1 MSEIDPQEFGA
12 MRARMDAM
20 EKEQAQLVAQMH
32 AMSSDI
38 KELLALANQ
47 GKGSLWMFLTLAG
60 VVGAVL
66 SKLFTVAG
74 WLPR

>member
-12 MRARMDAM
+12 MRARLDAM
-20 EKEQAQLVAQMH
+20 EKEQSEIRDQVK
-32 AMSSDI
+32 AMSADI

-60 VVGAVL
+60 VLGAVL
-66 SKLFTVAG
+66 SKFLTAIG
-74 WLPR
+74 WIPK